1 MGCGNAGFAVGR
13 GVAPVRTGF
22 IPPAGVCAAAG
33 CGGMRA
39 SRPTAAPRLVSPRF
53 DRAAGVCMAAHNVR
67 PYMGCGNAGF
77 AVGRGVS
84 RSVGA
89 GFIPP
94 AGVCA
99 AAGCGGMR
107 ASRPTIVGLTVRS
120 PGFVGHDLPRGLPHT
135 PLHGLRHGFAV
146 GRGVAR
152 AHNVRPYM
160 GCGGAGFAVGRGV
173 ARAHNVRPYMGC
185 GGAGFAV
192 GRGVA
197 PVRRGGFHIRPGRRR
212 AAGSGACRGLQPPS
226 AAVVPQFS
234 IKALRFPGWRF
245 WRAVRPA
252 IRRWGFR
259 RIFRSIRP
267 QGSGAA
273 FPAGSCACR
282 RSW

>member
-1 MGCGNAGFAVGR
+1 MSLPRTLRYR
-13 GVAPVRTGF
+13 GVPRDD
-22 IPPAGVCAAAG
+22 
-33 CGGMRA
+33 A
-39 SRPTAAPRLVSPRF
+39 SIV
-53 DRAAGVCMAAHNVR
+53 

-77 AVGRGVS
+77 AVGR
-84 RSVGA
+84 R
-89 GFIPP
+89 
-94 AGVCA
+94 
-99 AAGCGGMR
+99 
-107 ASRPTIVGLTVRS
+107 
-120 PGFVGHDLPRGLPHT
+120 
-135 PLHGLRHGFAV
+135 
-146 GRGVAR
+146 VAR

-160 GCGGAGFAVGRGV
+160 GCGNAGFAVGRGV

-192 GRGVA
+192 GRGVSRPHNVRPYMGCGNA
-197 PVRRGGFHIRPGRRR
+197 GFAVGRGVSPVRRGGFHIRPGRRR

-226 AAVVPQFS
+226 AAVVPRFF